1 MDFLCGH
8 EPRQASA
15 PSCGCDQRVFVQE
28 QLFDGRFAHFLFV
41 APDAAPE
48 RWGRQMRAD
57 VEGLIEQV
65 VTGLGYELVDIEFSP
80 KGRLLRIFLDIER
93 GITVDDCATV
103 SNQLQRVFEVENVDY
118 DRLEIS
124 SPGLDRVVKK
134 AEDFARF
141 AGQDIQI
148 KLRIPQG
155 GRRNFQGELLGCKD
169 GKVGLRLEKEDVELE
184 FNNIE
189 KARLVPRF
197 D

>member
-1 MDFLCGH
+1 MDLNALL
-8 EPRQASA
+8 EKT
-15 PSCGCDQRVFVQE
+15 
-28 QLFDGRFAHFLFV
+28 
-41 APDAAPE
+41 
-48 RWGRQMRAD
+48 
-57 VEGLIEQV
+57 V
-65 VTGLGYELVDIEFSP
+65 VGLGFELVDVELSP
-80 KGRLLRIFLDIER
+80 RGRTIRVFIDAPAREH
-93 GITVDDCATV
+93 GVDVDDCARV
-103 SNQLQRVFEVENVDY
+103 SNQLQRVLEVENVDY
-118 DRLEIS
+118 DRLEVS

-134 AEDFARF
+134 AADFERF

-169 GKVGLRLEKEDVELE
+169 GKVGLRLEKDAVELE

>member
-1 MDFLCGH
+1 MDLN
-8 EPRQASA
+8 S
-15 PSCGCDQRVFVQE
+15 
-28 QLFDGRFAHFLFV
+28 
-41 APDAAPE
+41 
-48 RWGRQMRAD
+48 
-57 VEGLIEQV
+57 LIETTV
-65 VTGLGYELVDIEFSP
+65 VGLGFELVDIELSP
-80 KGRLLRIFLDIER
+80 RGRTIRVFIDAPAQEG
-93 GITVDDCATV
+93 GIDVEDCAKV
-103 SNQLQRVFEVENVDY
+103 SNQLTRLFEVENVDF

-134 AEDFARF
+134 AEDFERF

-169 GKVGLRLEKEDVELE
+169 GKVGLRLEKDDVELE

>member
-1 MDFLCGH
+1 MDLNTLL
-8 EPRQASA
+8 ETT
-15 PSCGCDQRVFVQE
+15 
-28 QLFDGRFAHFLFV
+28 
-41 APDAAPE
+41 
-48 RWGRQMRAD
+48 
-57 VEGLIEQV
+57 V
-65 VTGLGYELVDIEFSP
+65 VGLGYELVDIELSP
-80 KGRLLRIFLDIER
+80 RGRTIRVFIDAPGKEN
-93 GITVDDCATV
+93 GVDVDDCAKV
-103 SNQLQRVFEVENVDY
+103 SNQLTRLFEVENVDY

-134 AEDFARF
+134 EADFARF

-148 KLRIPQG
+148 KVRIPLG
-155 GRRNFQGELLGCKD
+155 NRRNFQGELLGCKE